1 MVISHIDSMRDVVD
15 GLIEIKKVNGFSQL
29 SFSEN
34 FYTYHLEK
42 DILGGHYPI
51 YFRKGEDGGGHL
63 HIKWY
68 ENFEFPK
75 VNSLMEMCSNFAGFI
90 GYWLKHK
97 YNIPELHLVDIH
109 EPLRDSMQKTNKK
122 WM

>member
-1 MVISHIDSMRDVVD
+1 MK
-15 GLIEIKKVNGFSQL
+15 E
-29 SFSEN
+29 

-51 YFRKGEDGGGHL
+51 YFRKGEDGGGPSF
-63 HIKWY
+63 IKWY

-75 VNSLMEMCSNFAGFI
+75 VNSLMEMCSGPGFI

-109 EPLRDSMQKTNKK
+109 EPLRDSIQKTNEKNG
-122 WM
+122 WDVPFYLSDAFEQYDDHQLI